1 ELGIVPWLEPEAG
14 MFLWCRLPDDVDA
27 AEIAREALAAS
38 IVLAPGNA
46 FSLSRSAQGF
56 LRFNVAQSLDDRL
69 YDVLR
74 AAIRRRER
82 SRRLGLD
89 SGIREKPEP

>member
-1 ELGIVPWLEPEAG
+1 
-14 MFLWCRLPDDVDA
+14 MFLWCRLPEGIDA
-27 AEIAREALAAS
+27 ADLAREALAGN

-46 FSLSRSAQGF
+46 FSLSQSAHGF

-82 SRRLGLD
+82 ARREGLN
-89 SGIREKPEP
+89 SGLREITVQSGPAR

>member
-1 ELGIVPWLEPEAG
+1 MPPTSGIPCH
-14 MFLWCRLPDDVDA
+14 CRPRR
-27 AEIAREALAAS
+27 EIAREALAAN

-46 FSLSRSAQGF
+46 FSLSQSAHGF

-69 YDVLR
+69 FDVLR

-82 SRRLGLD
+82 SRRLSLD
-89 SGIREKPEP
+89 SRFQETLRP